1 MMKYAHICQP
11 MRSFRLG
18 AFIFPTKFICTAED
32 SKVKI
37 GTPSSRKELEVEDDW
52 TTLQTNLVRRLQ
64 TLKIPSICEARQCH
78 PILLI
83 PGGSVD

>member
-1 MMKYAHICQP
+1 MKYAHFVSPCDHFVWAHSSFQP
-11 MRSFRLG
+11 NLSALLK
-18 AFIFPTKFICTAED
+18 IL
-32 SKVKI
+32 KVEI

-64 TLKIPSICEARQCH
+64 TRKIPSICEARQCY

-83 PGGSVD
+83 PEGSVD